1 MTNGEI
7 LEKFYKENPDM
18 VDKVSDYRPLAL
30 DFVGDRVGITI
41 WLKNDDIILYFPK
54 LTDAEKRP
62 KSLWVAQEANKLGEK
77 NEYTQEENYVSRNL

>member
-30 DFVGDRVGITI
+30 DFVENRVGITI
-41 WLKNDDIILYFPK
+41 WLKNDDIIL
-54 LTDAEKRP
+54 
-62 KSLWVAQEANKLGEK
+62 
-77 NEYTQEENYVSRNL
+77 

>member
-7 LEKFYKENPDM
+7 LQHLYDEHPEIA
-18 VDKVSDYRPLAL
+18 DKVKDYRPLAL

-54 LTDAEKRP
+54 LTDMEKRP
-62 KSLWVAQEANKLGEK
+62 KSLWVVQEANKLGEK
-77 NEYTQEENYVSRNL
+77 NEYTQEENHD